1 MIRIN
6 VQRIKQLE
14 DTENTK
20 LVGYVFIVKFIY
32 FNVKKNDD
40 LVIYNRIILFYELLS
55 FLFFG

>member
-40 LVIYNRIILFYELLS
+40 LFALFIIE
-55 FLFFG
+55 